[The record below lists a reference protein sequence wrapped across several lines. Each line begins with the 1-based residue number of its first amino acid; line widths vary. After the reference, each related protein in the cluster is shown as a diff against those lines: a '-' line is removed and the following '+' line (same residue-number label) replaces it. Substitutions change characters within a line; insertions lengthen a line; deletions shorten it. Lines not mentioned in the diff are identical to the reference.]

1 MRERT
6 TGGACIAA
14 VLFCLLATP
23 APAAGED
30 VDWPCASERIE
41 RLSLAQIWRG
51 DPLPEDAAWA
61 ADREIAPLAQKITSL
76 RISDDEAVALVRAF
90 AESQPPGKRRER
102 LLLLLRAAFETA
114 DGKRRRAV
122 RGVEA
127 YARNQKRL
135 AERIVE
141 DTERLQADSGLDEAT
156 RAELG
161 MRRDWNLRI
170 FEDRRAMLQVICEEP
185 DRYER
190 RVFAIA
196 RTIEELLQDA
206 EGRS

>member
-1 MRERT
+1 MRTRKRS
-6 TGGACIAA
+6 GARPAA

-23 APAAGED
+23 ALADHAE
-30 VDWPCASERIE
+30 WPCASDRIE
-41 RLSLAQIWRG
+41 RLSLAQVWRG
-51 DPLPEDAAWA
+51 DPLPENATWA

-76 RISDDEAVALVRAF
+76 DLSDEEAAALVRDF
-90 AESQPPGKRRER
+90 AERQPPERRRER

-122 RGVEA
+122 RGVDA
-127 YARNQKRL
+127 YAHNQKRL

-141 DTERLQADSGLDEAT
+141 DTERLQADPGLGEAE
-156 RAELG
+156 RSELE

-170 FEDRRAMLQVICEEP
+170 FEDRRSVLQVLCEEP

-190 RVFAIA
+190 RIFTIA
-196 RTIEELLQDA
+196 RTVEELLRTG
-206 EGRS
+206 EGHS

>member
-1 MRERT
+1 MRTGKR
-6 TGGACIAA
+6 GGASLAA

-23 APAAGED
+23 VLADQAR
-30 VDWPCASERIE
+30 WPCASERIE

-51 DPLPEDAAWA
+51 DPLPENATWA
-61 ADREIAPLAQKITSL
+61 ADRELAPLAQKITSL
-76 RISDDEAVALVRAF
+76 DLSDEEAAALVRDF
-90 AESQPPGKRRER
+90 AGHQPPERRRER

-122 RGVEA
+122 RGVDT
-127 YARNQKRL
+127 YAHNQERL

-141 DTERLQADSGLDEAT
+141 DTERLQADSGLGEDE
-156 RAELG
+156 RSELE

-170 FEDRRAMLQVICEEP
+170 FEDRRAMLQVMCEEP

-190 RVFAIA
+190 RIFTIA
-196 RTIEELLQDA
+196 RTVEELLKTG